1 MKCIINYNYNHD
13 GDKHMS
19 SISPVRVTGLS
30 GNFDMEGIIEAS
42 MIRDKEKVNKA
53 KQDQQIV
60 KWKQEIYRDIIKE
73 SKNLYDK
80 YLNGDSPN
88 SITNK
93 KHILLQE

>member
-1 MKCIINYNYNHD
+1 
-13 GDKHMS
+13 MS

-73 SKNLYDK
+73 SKNL
-80 YLNGDSPN
+80 
-88 SITNK
+88 
-93 KHILLQE
+93 